1 MVTHTYPRSLTR
13 DLVFYLPV
21 PFWCVDAFSRR
32 QGSRMESLV
41 GVLSYSPV
49 GLDPVSYV
57 DRVVSFLGSVL
68 LVTQIPGPQWV
79 DG

>member
-1 MVTHTYPRSLTR
+1 
-13 DLVFYLPV
+13 
-21 PFWCVDAFSRR
+21 
-32 QGSRMESLV
+32 MESLV